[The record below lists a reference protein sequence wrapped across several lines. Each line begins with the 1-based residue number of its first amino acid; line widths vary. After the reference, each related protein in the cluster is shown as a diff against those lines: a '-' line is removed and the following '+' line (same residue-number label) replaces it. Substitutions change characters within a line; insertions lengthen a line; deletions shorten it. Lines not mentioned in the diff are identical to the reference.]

1 MHVCFTQMSE
11 RVAASPGNS
20 LFAMTLPFLLQRSIA
35 TSRVAGGGGG
45 DEARLMLTI
54 SPDWQ

>member
-11 RVAASPGNS
+11 RVAASP